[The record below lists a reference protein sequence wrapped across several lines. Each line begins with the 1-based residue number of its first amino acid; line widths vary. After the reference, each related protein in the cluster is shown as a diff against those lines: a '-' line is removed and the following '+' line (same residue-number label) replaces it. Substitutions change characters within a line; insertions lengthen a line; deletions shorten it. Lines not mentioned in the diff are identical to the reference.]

1 MLVTS
6 VLTTLVIVFAVV
18 PAIALLVGA
27 IAARRASH
35 QRVRSLVVQ
44 YLPERGATVL
54 HDALLADRRAAAIP
68 AVIISLAVSRRIRIL
83 AEPSKSSPVA
93 VEVEPGATFS
103 AAELAVLE
111 ALFGPDHTPGRVR
124 RFSSDRRALGRRV
137 RRVLD
142 ITDDILVDDGFLSRR
157 QTAWPVRLV
166 GTFGVLGL
174 IACAVFS
181 IIAWGSWIA
190 FGLALASLALVVAA
204 LVVNPKPWRRFT
216 EAARPHREHLD
227 GLRQYMTLAEAD
239 RLTMLQS
246 PSGAERLAQST
257 GATGAAASTG
267 SAGATGSTAGDA
279 ALERLVLTERLL
291 PYALIFGLSA
301 EWMAELRVRHDEL
314 ASLDLDI
321 PLSALDIAGD
331 LLVLTAA
338 VSNLADLAGALG
350 DLVDVGGGVIEVVGD
365 ALGGIG
371 DLSDLLP

>member
-18 PAIALLVGA
+18 PAIALLAGA

-111 ALFGPDHTPGRVR
+111 ALFGPDHTPSRVR

-137 RRVLD
+137 RHVLD
-142 ITDDILVDDGFLSRR
+142 ITDDILVDDGFLARR
-157 QTAWPVRLV
+157 PTAWPVRLV
-166 GTFGVLGL
+166 GTLGVLGI
-174 IACAVFS
+174 IACVVFA
-181 IIAWGSWIA
+181 IISWGSWLA
-190 FGLALASLALVVAA
+190 FGLSLASLALVVAA
-204 LVVNPKPWRRFT
+204 LIVNPKPWRRFT
-216 EAARPHREHLD
+216 EAAKPHREHLD

-239 RLTMLQS
+239 RLKMLQS
-246 PSGAERLAQST
+246 PSGAERIAPST
-257 GATGAAASTG
+257 ASTT
-267 SAGATGSTAGDA
+267 STGSTAGDA

-321 PLSALDIAGD
+321 PLAALDIAGD
-331 LLVLTAA
+331 LIVLTAA

-371 DLSDLLP
+371 DLLP